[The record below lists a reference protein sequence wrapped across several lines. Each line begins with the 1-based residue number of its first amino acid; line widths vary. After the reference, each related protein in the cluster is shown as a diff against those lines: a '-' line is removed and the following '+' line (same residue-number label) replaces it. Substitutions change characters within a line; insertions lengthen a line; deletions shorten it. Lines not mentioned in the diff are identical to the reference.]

1 MSVSTLKQE
10 TTTKTLE
17 IKKQWTTFRNALLAR
32 QGVIAYLP
40 IIAINLLMFYFTSWQ
55 FLWLN
60 TDPARY
66 QCYALTFWIGS
77 NGVQLLPT
85 TQCSFLHISTTIQ
98 PPFHMLP
105 LEYPPLSL
113 AIFSLP
119 LFAPLS
125 YYQLFFAV
133 SMALVSTCIYWLLLR
148 YGPRGS
154 ALAFVFYIFVGVLA
168 LVQERFD
175 LVPAACTLLCLI
187 AAERKHWTIA
197 YIALT
202 FGFLIKIYPILFL
215 PALFIA
221 EQQDRQCFSIPEQSF
236 SSTSLS
242 AELWNTFKGI
252 RYWHWK
258 NTALFFG
265 LFLGITGSFAIFNLN
280 GAIVSQIS
288 YFANRPLQVESI
300 GSTILWIGTLIG
312 FPVHIVY
319 SFGSVNMVS
328 SLGGVVSNLSEI
340 LFVVGYIYAIYLQWR
355 GKLDVVQVC
364 IALLFIFIATGKVFS
379 PQYLIWIIP
388 LLAYSGA
395 FNRIW
400 LVAWGSLSL
409 LTTIIYPYLYTRV
422 FDAEKIPFVPGFI
435 PIVAARNTLFVLVAL
450 AYLFNWF
457 QMRRRR
463 PLPSKEM
470 ILVQQKELQ
479 FDYREK

>member
-1 MSVSTLKQE
+1 
-10 TTTKTLE
+10 
-17 IKKQWTTFRNALLAR
+17 
-32 QGVIAYLP
+32 
-40 IIAINLLMFYFTSWQ
+40 TSWQ

-66 QCYALTFWIGS
+66 QCYALTYWLGS
-77 NGVQLLPT
+77 NGVHLLPT
-85 TQCSFLHISTTIQ
+85 AQCSFSHISTIVQ
-98 PPFHMLP
+98 PPMHMLP
-105 LEYPPLSL
+105 LEYPPLTL
-113 AIFSLP
+113 VIFSLP

-133 SMALVSTCIYWLLLR
+133 SMALVSTFIYWLLLR

-154 ALAFVFYIFVGVLA
+154 ALAFVFYIFLGVLA
-168 LVQERFD
+168 LVQARFD

-187 AAERKHWTIA
+187 AAERKHWTLA
-197 YIALT
+197 YIALA

-221 EQQDRQCFSIPEQSF
+221 EQQDRHSIYVPEQSLPITF
-236 SSTSLS
+236 LS
-242 AELWNTFKGI
+242 VELWNTLLSIKH
-252 RYWHWK
+252 WHWK
-258 NTALFFG
+258 NVVLFFC
-265 LFLGITGSFAIFNLN
+265 LFLGITGFFAIFNLN
-280 GAIVSQIS
+280 GAIVSQIN
-288 YFANRPLQVESI
+288 YFANRPIQVEAI
-300 GSTILWIGTLIG
+300 GSTLLWIGALIG
-312 FPVHIVY
+312 FPIHIVY

-328 SLGGVVSNLSEI
+328 SLGGVVSDLSEI

-422 FDAEKIPFVPGFI
+422 FDAEKIPFVPGFF
-435 PIVAARNTLFVLVAL
+435 PIVAARNILFVLVAL

-457 QMRRRR
+457 QMGRRR
-463 PLPSKEM
+463 PLPSKE
-470 ILVQQKELQ
+470 INLVRQA
-479 FDYREK
+479 

>member
-1 MSVSTLKQE
+1 VSTLKQE
-10 TTTKTLE
+10 IVAKILE
-17 IKKQWTTFRNALLAR
+17 IKKQWTAFRNALLAR
-32 QGVIAYLP
+32 HGVISYLP
-40 IIAINLLMFYFTSWQ
+40 IIAINLLMFYFASWQ
-55 FLWLN
+55 FLWLH

-66 QCYALTFWIGS
+66 QCYALTYWLGS
-77 NGVQLLPT
+77 SAAQLLPI
-85 TQCSFLHISTTIQ
+85 TQCSFLHISTTVQ

-105 LEYPPLSL
+105 LEYPPFAL

-119 LFAPLS
+119 IFAPLP

-133 SMALVSTCIYWLLLR
+133 SMALVSICIYWLLLR

-175 LVPAACTLLCLI
+175 LVPAACVLLCLI

-197 YIALT
+197 YIALA

-221 EQQDRQCFSIPEQSF
+221 EQQDRQSIYVPEQSF
-236 SSTSLS
+236 SSTSLPV
-242 AELWNTFKGI
+242 ELWNTLKSIG
-252 RYWHWK
+252 YWHWK

-265 LFLGITGSFAIFNLN
+265 LFLGITGFFAIFNLN
-280 GAIVSQIS
+280 GAILSQIS
-288 YFANRPLQVESI
+288 YFANRPLQVEAI
-300 GSTILWIGTLIG
+300 GSTLLWIGIQIG
-312 FPVHIVY
+312 FPVQIVY
-319 SFGSVNMVS
+319 SFGSINMVS
-328 SLGGVVSNLSEI
+328 ALGGVISNLSEI
-340 LFVVGYIYAIYLQWR
+340 LFIVGYFYTIYRQWR
-355 GKLDVVQVC
+355 GKLDLVQVC
-364 IALLFIFIATGKVFS
+364 VALLFIFIATGKVFS

-388 LLAYSGA
+388 LLAYCGA
-395 FNRIW
+395 FSRIW

-422 FDAEKIPFVPGFI
+422 LDAEKIPFVPGFI
-435 PIVAARNTLFVLVAL
+435 QIVAARNVLFVLVTL

-463 PLPSKEM
+463 PLPTKEM
-470 ILVQQKELQ
+470 T
-479 FDYREK
+479 DPTREVAA